1 MVNKHP
7 ILQFLQQQVTAK
19 ELAIKA
25 EKAKGQPSFNLGV
38 NAQTLDKAKYFY
50 YGGVGINIPIFKN
63 GVKARTQAARF
74 ETEIAKKELDKT
86 QQEISTIFLQ
96 QNQLQQQRLQQL
108 KYYQT
113 EGLPMAESIINAAQ
127 RSYKA
132 GDIGY
137 IEYIQNIKDA
147 IKIKTDY
154 LAAINSYNQTI
165 IQLNYLLNR

>member
-1 MVNKHP
+1 M
-7 ILQFLQQQVTAK
+7 QQQ
-19 ELAIKA
+19 
-25 EKAKGQPSFNLGV
+25 S
-38 NAQTLDKAKYFY
+38 
-50 YGGVGINIPIFKN
+50 
-63 GVKARTQAARF
+63 
-74 ETEIAKKELDKT
+74 
-86 QQEISTIFLQ
+86 
-96 QNQLQQQRLQQL
+96 LQQL

-113 EGLPMAESIINAAQ
+113 ECLPMAESIINAAQ
-127 RSYKA
+127 LSYKS

>member
-1 MVNKHP
+1 M
-7 ILQFLQQQVTAK
+7 
-19 ELAIKA
+19 
-25 EKAKGQPSFNLGV
+25 
-38 NAQTLDKAKYFY
+38 DKAKYFY
-50 YGGVGINIPIFKN
+50 YGGVGVNIPLFKN
-63 GVKARTQAARF
+63 GVKARTQAAKF
-74 ETEIAKKELDKT
+74 ESEIAKKELDKT
-86 QQEISTIFLQ
+86 QQEISTLFLQ
-96 QNQLQQQRLQQL
+96 QNQLQQQSLQQL

-127 RSYKA
+127 LSYKS

>member
-1 MVNKHP
+1 M
-7 ILQFLQQQVTAK
+7 
-19 ELAIKA
+19 
-25 EKAKGQPSFNLGV
+25 
-38 NAQTLDKAKYFY
+38 DK
-50 YGGVGINIPIFKN
+50 N
-63 GVKARTQAARF
+63 
-74 ETEIAKKELDKT
+74 
-86 QQEISTIFLQ
+86 QQEISTLFFQ
-96 QNQLQQQRLQQL
+96 QNQLQQQNLQQV

-137 IEYIQNIKDA
+137 IEYTQNLKDA

-154 LAAINSYNQTI
+154 LTALNNYNQTV